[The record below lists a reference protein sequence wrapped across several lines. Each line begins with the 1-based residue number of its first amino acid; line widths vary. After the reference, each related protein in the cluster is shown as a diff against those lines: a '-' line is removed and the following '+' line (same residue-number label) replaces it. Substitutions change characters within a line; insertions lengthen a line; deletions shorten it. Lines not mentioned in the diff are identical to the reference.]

1 MADGKQI
8 ELWKTVVTVG
18 VAMTAAG
25 VSVLLASASHA
36 PNGRLELYGVV
47 LLVGGL
53 TLALLGLAY
62 AFWQQN
68 EWKRPPRLGRG
79 MSCASYP
86 VNYKS
91 DAQLPSHSQEL
102 DIGMHLPLKYPIEF
116 LIVCSAPI
124 LHYAGQLIAV
134 IPPPD
139 IRPAVCFKRSIDSI
153 VLAFPPL
160 DKSIESPSILRLW
173 VYSDQ
178 QIRVCR
184 IKRLNRKYMKSS
196 TKQENP
202 APSTASEQ
210 SLPS

>member
-1 MADGKQI
+1 MADGKH
-8 ELWKTVVTVG
+8 ELWKTVVGLG
-18 VAMTAAG
+18 VALSVAGFSALVAAINR
-25 VSVLLASASHA
+25 A
-36 PNGRLELYGVV
+36 PANGRLEFYAVV
-47 LLVGGL
+47 GMVSGL
-53 TLALLGLAY
+53 TLVLLGLAY

-68 EWKRPPRLGRG
+68 EWKRPPKLGHG

-91 DAQLPSHSQEL
+91 DAQLPPYSQEL
-102 DIGMHLPLKYPIEF
+102 DIGMRLSLKYPIEF
-116 LIVCSAPI
+116 LVVCSAPI

-139 IRPAVCFKRSIDSI
+139 IRPAVCFKRSINSI

-160 DKSIESPSILRLW
+160 DKSIDSPSILRLW

-184 IKRLNRKYMKSS
+184 IKR
-196 TKQENP
+196 TE
-202 APSTASEQ
+202 
-210 SLPS
+210 